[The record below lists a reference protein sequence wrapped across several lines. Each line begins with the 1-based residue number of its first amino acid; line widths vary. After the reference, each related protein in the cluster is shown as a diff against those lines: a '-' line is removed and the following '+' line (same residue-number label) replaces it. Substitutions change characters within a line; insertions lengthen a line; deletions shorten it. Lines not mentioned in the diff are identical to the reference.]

1 MTLRLYLVRHGETAA
16 SREGGYSGSGNP
28 PLTEAGQQ
36 MAQSLADTYADLEW
50 QAAYVSPMLRAQE
63 TAQPLCQA
71 ANLSMRIRDGLREID
86 FGAWEDRTPAE
97 VMESHHQDYL
107 QWLAEPAWNP
117 PTGGESAVTVASR
130 VSLVI
135 TEITETIADGN
146 VLVVSHKATLRIL
159 LCNLLGIDLGRYRD
173 RIAMPVASLSV
184 LSFDKHGPC
193 LERLGDRSHLP
204 PELRDRA
211 GT

>member
-1 MTLRLYLVRHGETAA
+1 MVLRLYLVRHGETAA

-36 MAQSLADTYADLEW
+36 MAQALADAYADLDW

-63 TAQPLCQA
+63 TAQPLCQQA
-71 ANLSMRIRDGLREID
+71 QLSMRIRDGLREID
-86 FGAWEDRTPAE
+86 FGTWEDRTPDE
-97 VMESHHQDYL
+97 VMASHQQDYL
-107 QWLAEPAWNP
+107 HWLAEPAWNP
-117 PTGGESAVTVASR
+117 PTGGESAVVVASR

-135 TEITETIADGN
+135 QEITKTIADGN

-173 RIAMPVASLSV
+173 RIAMPVASLSI
-184 LSFDKHGPC
+184 LSFNQHGPC

>member
-1 MTLRLYLVRHGETAA
+1 MVLRLYLVRHGETAA

-36 MAQSLADTYADLEW
+36 MAQALADTYAGLDW

-63 TAQPLCQA
+63 TAQPLCQQA
-71 ANLSMRIRDGLREID
+71 KLSMRIRDGLREID
-86 FGAWEDRTPAE
+86 FGVWEDRTPDE
-97 VMESHHQDYL
+97 VMASHQQDYL
-107 QWLAEPAWNP
+107 HWLAEPAWNP
-117 PTGGESAVTVASR
+117 PTGGESAVVVASR

-135 TEITETIADGN
+135 QEITETIADGN

-173 RIAMPVASLSV
+173 RIAMPVASLSI
-184 LSFDKHGPC
+184 LSFDQHGPC